1 MLNALIRWSLT
12 HRVIVLGIALGLLLT
27 GWQTATK
34 LPVEVLPDLT
44 KPTVIVLTEAAGLAP
59 EEVETRVTQPI
70 ESALLGVAGLT
81 RLRSNSDVSLSL
93 VYAEFG
99 WDTDIYKART
109 LVQERLQSVREQLPA
124 GVQPFMT
131 PVASL
136 MGEILL
142 IGVRSTI
149 KEGEPGYLH
158 PRDVR
163 SLADWTIK
171 RRLQSISGIAE
182 ILNMGGG
189 VKQIEIQPDPFRMQA
204 NNVGFDELEKAAVE
218 AANTTTGG
226 FLNTGPTEI
235 MVRNLAMTVQ
245 LEDIARTSIKKIND
259 RPILISDVAKVV
271 WGTQPMR
278 GDATVSQTP
287 EKSPTYGVIMSITK
301 SPDFDTRALTEQ
313 IKHALEELRSTF
325 PKGVET
331 TLLFQQKDFIDHA
344 IGNLAE
350 AIRDGAIMVTIVI
363 FAFLLNFRT
372 TGITLMA
379 MPLSF
384 AITML
389 TFRWFGISVNSMTLG
404 GLAVAIGM
412 VVDDAI
418 VDVENVFR
426 RLRENASR
434 AEPQP
439 ALEVIVRASGEVRN
453 SILYATVLI
462 ILVFLPLLG
471 LTGVEGKLFAPIAI
485 ATIISMLASFVVSLT
500 AIPVLC
506 SFLLNPKSGGEHRD
520 GRLVRG
526 LKWLLE
532 NTLLRF
538 GLNQPFLMLVLA
550 GVIVLGAFSLY
561 PQMSKDFLP
570 AFREETA
577 LIAVTSAPGTSLEE
591 MNKISDVIE
600 QQILAVPE
608 VRKVG
613 RRLGRAE
620 RGDHVVPVSTA
631 EFDVDFR
638 EVKGRADKK
647 ERSRQTILDDLAAR
661 LRTVPGVFAAVGGPL
676 ADRIG
681 HMLSGV
687 SAPVAVKIFGPAL
700 DELRQL
706 GTEVQAIAR
715 NIPGFE
721 GAKLDQ
727 QSPIPQLRI
736 EADRDRAAA
745 YGIAPGHLN
754 NQLSALLGGKE
765 VAELREGQRSV
776 HLVTRLPLEWRDT
789 PDRIA
794 QLPVETSTGLRIP
807 LSLVADV
814 REAKGP
820 NVIFRE
826 NSQRRF
832 TVAIKP
838 TVRDVGALVG
848 RLQKEVRE
856 RVKLPEG
863 YFITYEGEFQAQ
875 RDAARRMLVL
885 SAVVLGVIAFLLYG
899 YFKTP
904 FFAAQVLCDIPL
916 ALVGGLVFTYLK
928 LGNISIATLVGFIA
942 VAGVAA
948 RNSIMLISH
957 YLHLLSQEG
966 AGFNK
971 ATVIRGTKE
980 RLVPVLMTA
989 LAAGIGLIP
998 LVLAADQPG
1007 KEILHPVAV
1016 VIVGG
1021 LVTSTL
1027 LGLGVTPTVF
1037 YTFGRKAAQVAV
1049 QRKAGGAAHDLEPAD
1064 TTKPTHIH
1072 IMKSTSLALL
1082 IAFALA
1088 LPVFVAGAHERGKI
1102 KAGPNGGRVLTG
1114 VKPNLEFYVTPDRTV
1129 QLTALDDTLKPV
1141 ALGTQSV
1148 TAVAGDRNQP
1158 TKLNFTAKD
1167 GKLVSDGKLPE
1178 GNDFPVVV
1186 QIKAAPDAKAVNEK
1200 FNLNLSKCPTCGNAE
1215 YACVC
1220 SHDDE
1225 KKEAKKK

>member
-1 MLNALIRWSLT
+1 MLNKMIHWSLAN
-12 HRVIVLGIALGLLLT
+12 RAIIIGLSLILMVT
-27 GWQTATK
+27 GLQTTMQ

-44 KPTVIVLTEAAGLAP
+44 KPTVIILTEAPGLAP

-70 ESALLGVAGLT
+70 ESALMGVAGLT
-81 RLRSNSDVSLSL
+81 RLRSNSDVALSL

-99 WDTDIYKART
+99 WDTDIYKARQF
-109 LVQERLQSVREQLPA
+109 VQERMQGVRESLPE

-142 IGVRSTI
+142 VGVRSTI
-149 KEGEPGYLH
+149 KEGEPGYIH

-163 SLADWTIK
+163 ALADWTIK

-204 NNVGFDELEKAAVE
+204 NGVGFDELEQAAKDS
-218 AANTTTGG
+218 ANTTTGG
-226 FLNTGPTEI
+226 FINTGPTEI

-245 LEDIARTSIKKIND
+245 LEDIARTVIKKVND

-271 WGTQPMR
+271 WGVEAMR
-278 GDATVSQTP
+278 GDATVSQNP

-301 SPDFDTRALTEQ
+301 APGFDTRALTEQ
-313 IKHALEELRSTF
+313 IKTALDDLKTTF

-344 IGNLAE
+344 IGNLKE
-350 AIRDGAIMVTIVI
+350 AIRDGAIMVTVVI
-363 FAFLLNFRT
+363 FLFLLNFRT
-372 TGITLMA
+372 TFITLMA

-389 TFRWFGISVNSMTLG
+389 TFKWFGISVNSMTLG

-418 VDVENVFR
+418 VDVENVYR
-426 RLRENASR
+426 RLRENASSPHPR
-434 AEPQP
+434 PK
-439 ALEVIVRASGEVRN
+439 LHVIASASGEVRN
-453 SILYATVLI
+453 SILYATILI

-471 LTGVEGKLFAPIAI
+471 LSGVEGKLFAPIAV
-485 ATIISMLASFVVSLT
+485 ATIISMMASFVVSLT

-506 SFLLNPKSGGEHRD
+506 SFLLNPKHGGEHKD
-520 GRLVRG
+520 GWLVRQM
-526 LKWLLE
+526 KWLLE

-538 GLNQPFLMLVLA
+538 GLSQPYLLLA
-550 GVIVLGAFSLY
+550 IVLMIVIGAFSLY
-561 PQMSKDFLP
+561 PRMSKDFLP
-570 AFREETA
+570 AFKEETA
-577 LIAVTSAPGTSLEE
+577 LIAATAAPGTSLEE
-591 MNKISDVIE
+591 MNKISDVLE
-600 QQILAVPE
+600 QQILSVPE

-638 EVKGRADKK
+638 EAGGHLSAKVRGRKA
-647 ERSRQTILDDLAAR
+647 ILDDINQR
-661 LRTVPGVFAAVGGPL
+661 IRSVPGVFAVVSGPL

-687 SAPVAVKIFGPAL
+687 SAPVAVKVFGPDL
-700 DELRQL
+700 DKLRQI
-706 GTEVQAIAR
+706 GIEVQTVAKS
-715 NIPGFE
+715 IPGFE
-721 GAKLDQ
+721 EAKLDQ
-727 QSPIPQLRI
+727 QSSIPQLRI

-754 NQLSALLGGKE
+754 EQLSALIGGKE
-765 VAELREGQRSV
+765 VAELREGQRTV
-776 HLVTRLPLEWRDT
+776 NLVTRLPIEWRDS
-789 PDRIA
+789 PEKIA
-794 QLPVETSTGLRIP
+794 QLPVETTTGQRIP

-832 TVAIKP
+832 TIAIKP
-838 TVRDVGALVG
+838 TVRDVGVLVA
-848 RLQKEVRE
+848 RLEKEVKE
-856 RVKLPEG
+856 KVTLPEG

-875 RDAARRMLVL
+875 KDATQRIVLFSALVL
-885 SAVVLGVIAFLLYG
+885 VVIAFLLYG

-904 FFAAQVLCDIPL
+904 FFAFQVLCDIPL

-957 YLHLLSQEG
+957 FLHLIAVEG
-966 AGFNK
+966 ENFTK
-971 ATVIRGTKE
+971 EMVIRGTKE

-1021 LVTSTL
+1021 LITSTL

-1037 YTFGRKAAQVAV
+1037 YTFGRKAAQNAV
-1049 QRKAGGAAHDLEPAD
+1049 EREAGAAH
-1064 TTKPTHIH
+1064 
-1072 IMKSTSLALL
+1072 
-1082 IAFALA
+1082 
-1088 LPVFVAGAHERGKI
+1088 
-1102 KAGPNGGRVLTG
+1102 
-1114 VKPNLEFYVTPDRTV
+1114 
-1129 QLTALDDTLKPV
+1129 
-1141 ALGTQSV
+1141 
-1148 TAVAGDRNQP
+1148 
-1158 TKLNFTAKD
+1158 
-1167 GKLVSDGKLPE
+1167 
-1178 GNDFPVVV
+1178 
-1186 QIKAAPDAKAVNEK
+1186 
-1200 FNLNLSKCPTCGNAE
+1200 
-1215 YACVC
+1215 
-1220 SHDDE
+1220 
-1225 KKEAKKK
+1225 